1 MSNGAG
7 PAVASQP
14 TPVLPGAIGA
24 VLAGIVFLASWAGS
38 VSLLVLAIAI
48 AVMSLLE
55 VYAICLRREIKLS
68 LVPGIAGVVAL
79 PLSASLWGEAGL
91 GVALGVTVAGLMALI
106 LFASRRSEF
115 LSSLSITTLF
125 VFYLG
130 LTSAYVVLLRESSL
144 GHRLLAI
151 LLLMIGGYHIG
162 RWAGTLRLRGP
173 SVVPS
178 LAESATWPAL
188 AGALITTLII
198 ALVGNLLVPVGLVA
212 MLALGLIVAV
222 AAAIG
227 DLANVLLVENLG
239 VTKRESWVPGVGGL
253 TSRLATLLFAAP
265 AWYFGLKLYLT

>member
-1 MSNGAG
+1 MSDGAG

-24 VLAGIVFLASWAGS
+24 VLAGLVFLASWAGS
-38 VSLLVLAIAI
+38 IPLLVLTIAI

-55 VYAICLRREIKLS
+55 IYAICLRREIKLR
-68 LVPGIAGVVAL
+68 LVPGIAGIVAL
-79 PLSASLWGEAGL
+79 PLSASLWGESGL
-91 GVALGVTVAGLMALI
+91 GVAIGITIAGVMALI
-106 LFASRRSEF
+106 LFAGRRSRF
-115 LSSLSITTLF
+115 LASLSITTLF

-130 LTSAYVVLLRESSL
+130 LTSAYVVLVRESPL

-151 LLLMIGGYHIG
+151 LLLMVGGYHIG

-188 AGALITTLII
+188 AGALVTTLIV
-198 ALVGNLLVPVGLVA
+198 ALVGNLLVPVGIVA

-253 TSRLATLLFAAP
+253 TSRLATLLLAAP